1 MSQSLPNVGFVG
13 LGKMGRPMTQRLL
26 ATGYPA
32 HVFNRSRGA
41 VDALA
46 HEGATPADSAREV
59 AERADVILTAL
70 PTPESVESVYA
81 EMAEAAR
88 SGQIYAD
95 HSTVSP
101 NLNRWCAQRLGERGA
116 AFLDAPV
123 SGGPS
128 GAQGGTLTVMVG
140 GEQAA
145 YDQAL
150 PVLQAFGKNIRLCGP
165 VGAGQVVKLINQLLV
180 GIHTA
185 AIAEAAVFGARLGA
199 DPQVVLDLIGT
210 SFGGSTMMTRHMP
223 RFISRDFSG
232 ATPVGLIL
240 KDLGLIHDEAR
251 ASGVPLYLGAF
262 AEQRFSEAFARGQGA
277 DDMAALVRLW
287 EEPAGVT
294 VDRPSAVSVSSQP
307 SAVSSQQA
315 RGLGVADG

>member
-1 MSQSLPNVGFVG
+1 
-13 LGKMGRPMTQRLL
+13 MTERLL
-26 ATGYPA
+26 AADYA
-32 HVFNRSRGA
+32 VHVFNRSRGP

-46 HEGATPADSAREV
+46 KQGATPADSARQV
-59 AERADVILTAL
+59 AERAEVILTAL
-70 PTPESVESVYA
+70 PTPDSVQSVYG

-88 SGQIYAD
+88 AGQVYLD

-101 NLNRWCAQRLGERGA
+101 GLNRWCAERLGRRGGG
-116 AFLDAPV
+116 FLDAPM
-123 SGGPS
+123 SGGPA

-140 GEQAA
+140 GDAA
-145 YDQAL
+145 NFERVL
-150 PVLQAFGKNIRLCGP
+150 PVLQAFGKNVRLCGP

-180 GIHTA
+180 GVHTA

-223 RFISRDFSG
+223 RFMSRDFSG

-251 ASGVPLYLGAF
+251 ANGVPLYLGAF
-262 AEQRFSEAFARGQGA
+262 AEQRFSEAFARGMGA
-277 DDMAALVRLW
+277 DDMASLVKLW

-294 VDRPSAVSVSSQP
+294 VDKPAAAVTP
-307 SAVSSQQA
+307 E
-315 RGLGVADG
+315 